1 MGQIKIR
8 LATEKDAPAIAKIHV
23 ETWQH
28 AYKDQV
34 PDAFLDSLPSS
45 IGART
50 KKWKETIA
58 KNERGLRL
66 LVAETDGTIVG
77 FCIVNRCRDD
87 DMDENTGELGAI
99 YIDPAS
105 MKQGA
110 GTALME
116 QSLRYLK
123 EEGFTKATLWVL
135 SSNEK
140 ARKWYE
146 SRGWTL
152 EGKTKVDDRGE
163 VRLHEIRYQITL

>member
-1 MGQIKIR
+1 MNIR
-8 LATEKDAPAIAKIHV
+8 QAIEADATAIAKIHI

-28 AYKDQV
+28 AYRGQV
-34 PDAFLDSLPSS
+34 PDAFLDNLPSS

-58 KNERGLRL
+58 KTERGLRL
-66 LVAETDGTIVG
+66 LVAEDHGKITG

-110 GTALME
+110 GSALME
-116 QSLRYLK
+116 QSLQFLK

-146 SRGWTL
+146 SRGWKL

-163 VRLHEIRYQITL
+163 VQLHEIRYQITL